1 MSAEV
6 YIGTSGWNYKHWRGP
21 FYPDDLPDKDML
33 SFYAEHFDTVEINN
47 TFYHLPSFKTLKTW
61 RETVP
66 RKFTFAVKGSR
77 FITHMKKLKA
87 PKTSTKKFFTRAE
100 RLEDRLGPILFQLP
114 PHWGCDP
121 DRLAGFLDALPSRR
135 RYVFEFRD
143 QSWHTEEVYDLLKK
157 HNAAFC
163 IYELAGKES
172 PLEITADFTYIRLH
186 GPTRAAYAG
195 SYPPQTLK
203 KWARRIKEWRSHLK
217 AIYFYFNNDPEGH
230 AVNNARKLK
239 DMLKG

>member
-21 FYPDDLPDKDML
+21 FYPEDLPDKEML

-66 RKFTFAVKGSR
+66 RKFTFAVKASR

-87 PKTSTKKFFTRAE
+87 PKTSTKKFFTRVE
-100 RLEDRLGPILFQLP
+100 RLEDKLGPILFQLP
-114 PHWGCDP
+114 PHWGCDA
-121 DRLAGFLDALPSRR
+121 DRLADFLDALPSRR
-135 RYVFEFRD
+135 RYGFEFRD

-157 HNAAFC
+157 HNAALC
-163 IYELAGKES
+163 IYDLAGKES
-172 PLEITADFTYIRLH
+172 PLDRLCRIVSTSNFEEVVKAHQRLADRSKSRLLLLQQRSKRSRGEECEIAD
-186 GPTRAAYAG
+186 
-195 SYPPQTLK
+195 
-203 KWARRIKEWRSHLK
+203 
-217 AIYFYFNNDPEGH
+217 
-230 AVNNARKLK
+230 
-239 DMLKG
+239 